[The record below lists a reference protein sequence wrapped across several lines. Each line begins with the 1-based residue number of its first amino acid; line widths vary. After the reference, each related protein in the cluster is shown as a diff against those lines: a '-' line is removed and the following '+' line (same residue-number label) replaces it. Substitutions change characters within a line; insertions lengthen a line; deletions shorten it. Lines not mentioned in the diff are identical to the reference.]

1 MKGVIILSGGGS
13 SSEREVSLSS
23 GRAVFGALR
32 PFIDVELIGLVEDVL
47 PEGVDPERFI
57 IFPMIHGE
65 FGEDGRL
72 QVLLEGQGFSYC
84 GSGVAASCLCMD
96 KGAAKAV
103 VRDLGLLTA
112 DFCFYGGQ
120 DFEALWAYF
129 GGPFVVKPNDRG
141 SSIGVSKIY
150 GRGDFLRY
158 SSDWG
163 RGKWLMES
171 CIEGRE
177 LTVGILNGRALPV
190 VEICAR
196 GGFYDYRH
204 KYTPGMTEYLVPAP
218 LEEEQT
224 RWVQGISERIFCACG
239 CRDFARLDFI
249 LDHFGRF
256 YFLEINTIP
265 GMTATSLVPKAAA
278 AAGISFSE
286 LCLRMLEPAVE
297 RDRRRGQ
304 AVREILGDRERDVVR
319 F

>member
-1 MKGVIILSGGGS
+1 MKAVIILSGGGS
-13 SSEREVSLSS
+13 SSEREVSLGS

-32 PFIDVELIGLVEDVL
+32 PLIDVALFEVGEDAL
-47 PEGVDPERFI
+47 PEGMDPERFI

-72 QVLLEGQGFSYC
+72 QALLDGKGFSYC
-84 GSGVAASCLCMD
+84 GSGAAASRLCMD
-96 KGAAKAV
+96 KSAAKII
-103 VRDLGLLTA
+103 VRDLGILTA
-112 DFCFYGGQ
+112 ESCFYNGQ
-120 DFEALWAYF
+120 NFGELWAFF

-141 SSIGVSKIY
+141 SSVGVSKIY
-150 GRGDFLRY
+150 GRGDFERY
-158 SSDWG
+158 CSGWG
-163 RGKWLMES
+163 RGKWLVEF

-177 LTVGILNGRALPV
+177 LTVGILDGRALPV

-196 GGFYDYRH
+196 GGFYGYRH
-204 KYTPGMTEYLVPAP
+204 KYTPGMAEYFVPAP
-218 LEEEQT
+218 LEEGQT
-224 RWVQGISERIFCACG
+224 RWLRGISERIFRACG

-256 YFLEINTIP
+256 YFLEINAIP

-278 AAGISFSE
+278 AAGISFPE
-286 LCLRMLEPAVE
+286 LCLRMLEPAAE

-304 AVREILGDRERDVVR
+304 AAEILGDRERDVVR

>member
-1 MKGVIILSGGGS
+1 MKEVIVLSGGGS
-13 SSEREVSLSS
+13 SSEREVSLGS

-32 PFIDVELIGLVEDVL
+32 PLINVELFELGEDAL
-47 PEGVDPERFI
+47 PEGLDSERFI
-57 IFPMIHGE
+57 IFPIIHGE

-72 QVLLEGQGFSYC
+72 QALLEGKGLSYC
-84 GSGVAASCLCMD
+84 GSGMGASRLCMD
-96 KGAAKAV
+96 KGAAKEV
-103 VRDLGLLTA
+103 VRDLGILTA
-112 DFCFYGGQ
+112 DSCFYGGQ
-120 DFEALWAYF
+120 NFEELWAFF

-141 SSIGVSKIY
+141 SSVGVSKIY
-150 GRGDFLRY
+150 GHGDFTRY
-158 SSDWG
+158 CSDWN
-163 RGKWLMES
+163 RGKWLVEP
-171 CIEGRE
+171 CIGGRE
-177 LTVGILNGRALPV
+177 VTVGILNGRALPV

-204 KYTPGMTEYLVPAP
+204 KYTPGMTEYFVPAP
-218 LEEEQT
+218 LAEEQT
-224 RWVQGISERIFCACG
+224 RWVQGVSEKIFYACG

-249 LDHFGRF
+249 MDHLGRF
-256 YFLEINTIP
+256 YFLEINTLP

-304 AVREILGDRERDVVR
+304 VAMEISGDRECDVVR

>member
-13 SSEREVSLSS
+13 SSEREVSLCS

-32 PFIDVELIGLVEDVL
+32 PFIGVELFELGEDAL
-47 PEGVDPERFI
+47 PEGLDSERFI

-72 QVLLEGQGFSYC
+72 QTSLEGKGFSYC

-96 KGAAKAV
+96 KGAAKEV
-103 VRDLGLLTA
+103 VRDLGILTA
-112 DFCFYGGQ
+112 ESCFYGGQ
-120 DFEALWAYF
+120 NFGELWAFF

-141 SSIGVSKIY
+141 SSVGVSKIY
-150 GRGDFLRY
+150 GRDDFRRY
-158 SSDWG
+158 CSDWD

-171 CIEGRE
+171 CIGGRE
-177 LTVGILNGRALPV
+177 VTVGILNGQALPV
-190 VEICAR
+190 VEVCTR

-204 KYTPGMTEYLVPAP
+204 KYTPGMAEYFVPAP
-218 LEEEQT
+218 LAGEQM
-224 RWVQGISERIFCACG
+224 RWVQGISEKIFYACG

-278 AAGISFSE
+278 AAGISFPK
-286 LCLRMLEPAVE
+286 LCLQMLEPAME
-297 RDRRRGQ
+297 RDRQRGQ
-304 AVREILGDRERDVVR
+304 VAREISKDQACDVVR